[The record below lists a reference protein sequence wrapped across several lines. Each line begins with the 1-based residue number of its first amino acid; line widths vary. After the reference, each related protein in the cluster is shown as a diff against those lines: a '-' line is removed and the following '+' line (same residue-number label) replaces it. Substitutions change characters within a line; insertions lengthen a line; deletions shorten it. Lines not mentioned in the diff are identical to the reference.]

1 MGEIVKEKLS
11 DDVLEGATG
20 GGGILHVTLTD
31 KDSGGT
37 QRITIK
43 TGKKKIGVKP

>member
-20 GGGILHVTLTD
+20 GGFLRVTLTD
-31 KDSGGT
+31 KGTGGT
-37 QRITIK
+37 QQVTIK
-43 TGKKKIGVKP
+43 TGQKKIGVKP

>member
-20 GGGILHVTLTD
+20 GGYLHVTLTD